1 MWYILTKYEIIIHL
15 RVDIYHAASRLGKYP
30 PIFTTTSMSNC
41 WRYNF
46 RWNSKVHK
54 HNPKKR
60 HGFILLNSLRFND
73 LIWVQN
79 IQVICPTLV
88 IILIF
93 SRHERLQPLWL
104 KNFRS
109 KACHINLRITGST
122 NTLGSCSRHLGSKM
136 VWVGWVKTKA
146 RGRVTSVTVNMINM
160 TARNVPYIT

>member
-15 RVDIYHAASRLGKYP
+15 RVDIYHAASWLGKYP
-30 PIFTTTSMSNC
+30 SIFTTTSMSNC
-41 WRYNF
+41 WRYSF

-54 HNPKKR
+54 HNPKKK
-60 HGFILLNSLRFND
+60 HGFILLNSLCFND
-73 LIWVQN
+73 LIWVRN

-93 SRHERLQPLWL
+93 SRLERLQPLWL

-109 KACHINLRITGST
+109 KACHIKDYGIHEYPWIMQSPTWIKNGVGR
-122 NTLGSCSRHLGSKM
+122 LG
-136 VWVGWVKTKA
+136 KTKA
-146 RGRVTSVTVNMINM
+146 RGRVTSVTVDMINM